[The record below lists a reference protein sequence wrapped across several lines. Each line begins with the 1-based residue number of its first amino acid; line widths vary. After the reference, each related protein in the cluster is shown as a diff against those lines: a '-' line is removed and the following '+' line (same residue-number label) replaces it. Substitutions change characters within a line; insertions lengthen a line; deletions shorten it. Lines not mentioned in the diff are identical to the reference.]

1 MANEKFKIKGNN
13 KIPDY
18 DSEVEVDVDNK
29 YEAYSKEIPEP
40 TQYQGIT
47 ITWFNAFGVRE
58 KSNRKDADV
67 TYKVTLQAPPA
78 GKKLFA
84 LYGGEPHEL
93 TTEDGG
99 PRKVKFTLNVGDPP
113 VGIGGG

>member
-1 MANEKFKIKGNN
+1 MANEKFKLKGNN

-58 KSNRKDADV
+58 KSTGKDADV
-67 TYKVTLQAPPA
+67 AYKVTLQAPPA

-84 LYGGEPHEL
+84 LYGGGPHEL
-93 TTEDGG
+93 TTEDAGH
-99 PRKVKFTLNVGDPP
+99 RKIKFTLNVGDPP
-113 VGIGGG
+113 IGMG